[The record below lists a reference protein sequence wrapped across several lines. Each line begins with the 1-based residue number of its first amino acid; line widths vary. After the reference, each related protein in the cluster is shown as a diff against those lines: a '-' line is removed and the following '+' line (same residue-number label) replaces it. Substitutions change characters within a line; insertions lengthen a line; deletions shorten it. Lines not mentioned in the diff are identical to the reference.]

1 MVNVKDSFLVPGSN
15 DPIDVAH
22 WVNRI
27 CKNRSEIEKHNLVD
41 ACNLAYEIHAHQTRV
56 SGDPYLAHVL
66 TVADILADLGME
78 TDVLIAG
85 ILHEVSEKTDL
96 ERIEKHFGV
105 AIRHLIENTNKMHAI
120 EGVSQDT
127 FEHHWEDKQK
137 ERFRK
142 MLLTMAEDVRVVLI
156 KLADRLDRMR
166 TLQYE
171 EDHSQRHIAQET
183 LDLYAPLANRLGIW
197 QIKWELEDL
206 SLRYL
211 EPEAYKKLAKL
222 LDERRVD
229 RENYIQGIM
238 ADLTS
243 ALEKEGIIAEISG
256 RPKHIYSIWNKMN
269 RKQTNF
275 DRIFDVLAVRVL
287 VQNVTQCYTV
297 LGIVHRKWQPIPHE
311 FDDYIASPKHN
322 NYQSLHTAVYG
333 PDNRVF
339 EVQIRTLEMHHH
351 AELGIAAHW
360 RYKEGNHSVKDQGFN
375 TKIAWLRQILQTRDD
390 DMGTDDL
397 IDRFKSEIYEDRVY
411 VLSPKGKVV
420 DLQKGATPLDFAYHI
435 HTQLGHRCRGA
446 KVGGR
451 LVPLNYE
458 LQSGEQVEIL
468 TSTESRPSRDW
479 LNPNLHYLQTSRAR
493 AKVRHWFIKQDSKQH
508 IIDGRHLLDKEFSR
522 LGVSDVSPDRLAQRM
537 RFNSSDLFLASL
549 GRGDVTTIQ
558 VARVLQELCLPNQ
571 ETVKPIVVREATNQE
586 HSNIQIRG
594 VGGLL
599 TQMAGCC
606 KPIPY
611 DPIIG
616 YITKMRG
623 VVVHKQDCPNALRW
637 QNEDNE
643 RLIEVEW
650 GAPESEDSK
659 VYPIDIQVLAYDRRG
674 LLRDVCQIA
683 LNEKVN
689 ILAANTLT
697 NKEEDSARMQLTVEV
712 TGLDQLSRMLA
723 KIDNLTNVMDVKR
736 IKAI

>member
-1 MVNVKDSFLVPGSN
+1 MVNVKDPFLVPGSN
-15 DPIDVAH
+15 DPIDIAH

-27 CKNRSEIEKHNLVD
+27 CTHRSEIEKQNLID
-41 ACNLAYEIHAHQTRV
+41 ACNLAYEIHENQTRV

-66 TVADILADLGME
+66 TVADILADLGMD

-85 ILHEVSEKTDL
+85 ILHEACDQNSLK
-96 ERIEKHFGV
+96 RIQKRFGAPV
-105 AIRHLIENTNKMHAI
+105 RHLIEDTSKMHAI
-120 EGVSQDT
+120 EEVSQDA
-127 FEHHWEDKQK
+127 FEQHWEDKQK

-142 MLLTMAEDVRVVLI
+142 MLLAMAEDVRVVLI
-156 KLADRLDRMR
+156 KLADRLDKMR
-166 TLQYE
+166 TLRYE
-171 EDHSQRHIAQET
+171 EESAQHRIAQET

-211 EPEAYKKLAKL
+211 EPTAYKKLAKL

-229 RENYIQGIM
+229 REDYIQGIM
-238 ADLTS
+238 SDLTA
-243 ALEKEGIIAEISG
+243 ALAEEGIEAEISG

-287 VQNVTQCYTV
+287 VQSVTQCYTV

-333 PDNRVF
+333 PENKVF
-339 EVQIRTLEMHHH
+339 EVQIRTQDMHRH
-351 AELGIAAHW
+351 AELGVAAHW
-360 RYKEGNHSVKDQGFN
+360 RYKEGGNSAEDQRFN
-375 TKIAWLRQILQTRDD
+375 AKIAWLRQILQTRDD
-390 DMGTDDL
+390 DTDSDDL

-420 DLQKGATPLDFAYHI
+420 DLPKGATPLDFAYHI

-446 KVGGR
+446 KVSGR
-451 LVPLNYE
+451 IVSLNYE

-468 TSTESRPSRDW
+468 TSNESRPSRDW

-493 AKVRHWFIKQDSKQH
+493 SKVRHWLTKQNSQQH
-508 IIDGRHLLDKEFSR
+508 IADGRHLLEKELARLNIHDISLDK
-522 LGVSDVSPDRLAQRM
+522 LAQRM
-537 RFNSSDLFLASL
+537 RFTSVDAFLAAL
-549 GRGDVTTIQ
+549 GRGDLTVLQ
-558 VARVLQELCLPNQ
+558 VARILQDLYFPAPDKI
-571 ETVKPIVVREATNQE
+571 KPIVVREPSNQE
-586 HSNIQIRG
+586 HSSIQIRG

-599 TQMAGCC
+599 TQTAGCC

-616 YITKMRG
+616 YVTKMRG
-623 VVVHKQDCPNALRW
+623 VVIHRQDCPNALRW
-637 QNEDNE
+637 QDEDNE

-650 GAPESEDSK
+650 GMSETEDSQL
-659 VYPIDIQVLAYDRRG
+659 YPLDVQILAYDRKG
-674 LLRDVCQIA
+674 LLHDVCQIA
-683 LNEKVN
+683 FNEKIN
-689 ILAANTLT
+689 ILATNTLT
-697 NKEEDSARMQLTVEV
+697 NKKDDTVKMQFTVEV
-712 TGLDQLSRMLA
+712 TGLDQLSRALA
-723 KIDNLTNVMDVKR
+723 KIDNLTNVMEVKR
-736 IKAI
+736 VQIK